1 MRGGTAPR
9 TTGRRARQQPDA
21 PRVREGW
28 STARRAMGR
37 GSLVDAP
44 WRTLIPATESRE
56 GMSSSE
62 RQSESAGT
70 LASATSDEK
79 CDSTALTTPSSMLG
93 LRKNKGAK
101 RGERSERQSEDRD
114 QRQSESGEPSQ
125 RRRIRGCYMGG
136 ESERQSAREG
146 SRARRCGACG
156 KCASVSD
163 LPTERRPLRF
173 ELFVT
178 LVRRPSTC
186 LADTKD
192 RNARAQNI

>member
-1 MRGGTAPR
+1 
-9 TTGRRARQQPDA
+9 
-21 PRVREGW
+21 
-28 STARRAMGR
+28 
-37 GSLVDAP
+37 
-44 WRTLIPATESRE
+44 
-56 GMSSSE
+56 MSSSE

-93 LRKNKGAK
+93 LQKNKGAK

-178 LVRRPSTC
+178 LVRRKPDMFGRHKRPKRKSTKYIVG
-186 LADTKD
+186 LEPV
-192 RNARAQNI
+192 ARARNCFCRSSRVRTTCVRSRTAAVPDGRSCPLQCSSY